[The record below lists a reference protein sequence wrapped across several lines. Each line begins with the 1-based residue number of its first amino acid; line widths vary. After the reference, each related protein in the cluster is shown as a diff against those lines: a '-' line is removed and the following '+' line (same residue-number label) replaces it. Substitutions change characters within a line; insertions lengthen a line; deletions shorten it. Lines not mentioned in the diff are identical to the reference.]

1 MGEKAKQRNKERS
14 HFAFRQK
21 NTNYAL
27 NRMNRTSDEIIK
39 KKKLCNRKIKNGAK

>member
-39 KKKLCNRKIKNGAK
+39 KRNCATEK

>member
-1 MGEKAKQRNKERS
+1 MGEKAKQRNTERS

-27 NRMNRTSDEIIK
+27 NRTSDEIIK
-39 KKKLCNRKIKNGAK
+39 KRKLCNRKIKNGEK